1 MQIYSSV
8 SVKISTTL
16 PRSVNGVSCNTDKSF
31 LFYTLT
37 YLWFR
42 LFGLSGIVIRNF
54 IDLRQHKFDENDGF
68 SGDMAPGNSLRY
80 LAYYLTHYLPLLYG
94 FYGKIQASH
103 KNAQPASLSNLCVLL
118 SSILP
123 SAHLGCRSPVSIF
136 SYSACA
142 SETLTLWSYHTPLV
156 PIKARSNSLFNSLTG
171 TSNALTS
178 SLVPSE

>member
-1 MQIYSSV
+1 MLLLFLSYHLV
-8 SVKISTTL
+8 SLISA
-16 PRSVNGVSCNTDKSF
+16 VF
-31 LFYTLT
+31 LFFFVI
-37 YLWFR
+37 FR
-42 LFGLSGIVIRNF
+42 IILRIIFHINFRIVFLYYIGF
-54 IDLRQHKFDENDGF
+54 MKKFKPHK
-68 SGDMAPGNSLRY
+68 
-80 LAYYLTHYLPLLYG
+80 
-94 FYGKIQASH
+94 

-123 SAHLGCRSPVSIF
+123 SAHLGCRSPVSIL